1 MADPLSYETAL
12 WNKGI
17 LRIAGVDEV
26 GRGSLAGPVVA
37 AVVVLPQDGFVDGAD
52 DSKKINRQK
61 REKLYD
67 RIFAEATEVHFGL
80 SSPQEIDKS
89 NILVATG
96 QAMNRALGQLS
107 EPPDH
112 VVVDGLPMASLEWE
126 HKAIVRGDGLIHS
139 ISCASIVAKVFR
151 DRLMGELGERYPGY
165 GWDHNAGYG
174 TKEHRGAI
182 ERLGISPCHR
192 KTFLGQQYG
201 LGI

>member
-1 MADPLSYETAL
+1 
-12 WNKGI
+12 
-17 LRIAGVDEV
+17 
-26 GRGSLAGPVVA
+26 
-37 AVVVLPQDGFVDGAD
+37 
-52 DSKKINRQK
+52 
-61 REKLYD
+61 
-67 RIFAEATEVHFGL
+67 
-80 SSPQEIDKS
+80 
-89 NILVATG
+89 
-96 QAMNRALGQLS
+96 
-107 EPPDH
+107 
-112 VVVDGLPMASLEWE
+112 MASLEWE